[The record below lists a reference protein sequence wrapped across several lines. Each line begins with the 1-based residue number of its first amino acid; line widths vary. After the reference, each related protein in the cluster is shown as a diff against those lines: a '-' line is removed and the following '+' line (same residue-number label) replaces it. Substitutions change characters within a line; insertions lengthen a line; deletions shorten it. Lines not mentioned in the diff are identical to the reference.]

1 MRWTGSLGA
10 MLQTLS
16 PRREASLLTWPPAR
30 RVGGFFLSA
39 PRGGR
44 ERSDGSRRACIASA
58 LLVPVLVATAC
69 APVVMSAGLPR
80 MEAALA
86 GEALV
91 MADGAKLPLRAWL
104 PKQEPPRAVVLGLHG
119 FGDHSGNAF
128 EVPAP
133 LLNARGVA
141 LYAYDQRGFGAAPH
155 RGYWA
160 GTPTLVSDA
169 VAAARLVRARHP
181 GVPLFMMGES
191 MGVAVLLVA
200 ATSPEPPPADGYVL
214 LAPAV
219 RGRASMGAFAARA
232 MDVLSWV
239 IPAVAF
245 YGSSPGFAPTDNDD
259 AMERWSRDPLTL
271 KQFRVDVLRGLVD
284 LMDEAVAA
292 APRFRSPALI
302 LYGAKDKLVA
312 GAPVRRMLRALPD
325 EAPHR
330 IAYYPDGHHLLLR
343 DRNRAVVAE
352 DIASWLLRPDAPL
365 PSGADGAAARW
376 LAAGAPR

>member
-1 MRWTGSLGA
+1 
-10 MLQTLS
+10 MLT
-16 PRREASLLTWPPAR
+16 RFPAR
-30 RVGGFFLSA
+30 RVAGSRSPA
-39 PRGGR
+39 PCRDR
-44 ERSDGSRRACIASA
+44 RKLFDGSRRACVASA
-58 LLVPVLVATAC
+58 LLLPALAAAAC
-69 APVVMSAGLPR
+69 APIVVPAGLPTT
-80 MEAALA
+80 EAALA
-86 GEALV
+86 GETLV

-104 PKQEPPRAVVLGLHG
+104 PEREPPRAVVLGLHG

-128 EVPAP
+128 DTPAP

-155 RGYWA
+155 RGYWP

-181 GVPLFMMGES
+181 GAPLYMMGES

-200 ATSPEPPPADGYVL
+200 AASPEPPPADGYVL

-219 RGRASMGAFAARA
+219 RGRATMGPFAAKA
-232 MDVLSWV
+232 MDILSWV

-245 YGSSPGFAPTDNDD
+245 YGSAPGFAPTDNEE

-292 APRFRSPALI
+292 APRFRAPALI

-312 GAPVRRMLRALPD
+312 GAPVRRMLRALPRG
-325 EAPHR
+325 APHR
-330 IAYYPDGHHLLLR
+330 IAYYAEGHHLLLR
-343 DRNRAVVAE
+343 DLNRATVAE
-352 DIASWLLRPDAPL
+352 DIAAWLLRPDAPL
-365 PSGADGAAARW
+365 PSGADGNAALW